1 MNIPLYFEDD
11 KMYHLYSKIISER
24 LLEPDFSIPFQTI
37 TWTIGII
44 GYLWINLWRI
54 YKFKHKKTKK

>member
-1 MNIPLYFEDD
+1 MNVPLYFEGDRVLQ
-11 KMYHLYSKIISER
+11 LYSPIISER

-37 TWTIGII
+37 TFTVGIV

-54 YKFKHKKTKK
+54 YKIDD